1 MTKYLT
7 INKSLNSKNRNKT
20 IKNKLSAG
28 PVTLAIVT
36 VVLFC
41 ALGLLF
47 LAQVFQSQ
55 TKSYEV
61 LELKQKAE
69 ELKQDNKDL
78 EIKSAELRSM
88 DHIKQSAKQLNLV
101 DTKNIVYINKI
112 GNSVVVMN
120 R

>member
-1 MTKYLT
+1 MSNYLT
-7 INKSLNSKNRNKT
+7 VNKNLNSKNRTKT
-20 IKNKLSAG
+20 VKNKLTAG
-28 PVTLAIVT
+28 PVTISIIT

-61 LELKQKAE
+61 LELNKKTE

-101 DTKNIVYINKI
+101 ETKNIVYINKI